1 MVFHNG
7 HVLVGSGV
15 EDVVDAVG
23 LEQAAH
29 ALFVPDIGNDG
40 LQAPGF
46 DVLLKGQGGL
56 GQGGL
61 GYIGSYQKVGLEAQA
76 LADDLF
82 AYGTGTAGDEYG
94 LTFDGSLNGVQAQG
108 DGRTVEEV
116 LKFDVPQL
124 VDLQVILYPGFRD
137 GHFLDLHLVLQA
149 LVDKPDAPLFSQAG
163 ANGNNGGLDV
173 VFLNDGFKAFVRIV
187 DRYAVE
193 VLAVHFLIVVKV
205 GHHAVVV
212 VDVLLQ
218 HLIQLCAQFPGPK
231 DSGVDAGS
239 AVVHAPPVDVCQG
252 AQRQPEAAGEGDED
266 HGVYHNDLPVVV
278 GLEQH
283 GEEEG
288 GDEEGGRGGQHSQKD
303 ITGISQPGEADDDK
317 VGLENIKGQPA
328 QGEQYDEPGPNQ
340 EDALIVDVHIV
351 SQQ

>member
-1 MVFHNG
+1 M
-7 HVLVGSGV
+7 
-15 EDVVDAVG
+15 G

-116 LKFDVPQL
+116 LEFDVPQL

-137 GHFLDLHLVLQA
+137 GHFLDLHLVLQHWSINRMRRSSA
-149 LVDKPDAPLFSQAG
+149 RLGPMAMMAVLMWYFLMMASKLLS
-163 ANGNNGGLDV
+163 GL
-173 VFLNDGFKAFVRIV
+173 
-187 DRYAVE
+187 
-193 VLAVHFLIVVKV
+193 
-205 GHHAVVV
+205 
-212 VDVLLQ
+212 
-218 HLIQLCAQFPGPK
+218 
-231 DSGVDAGS
+231 
-239 AVVHAPPVDVCQG
+239 
-252 AQRQPEAAGEGDED
+252 
-266 HGVYHNDLPVVV
+266 
-278 GLEQH
+278 
-283 GEEEG
+283 
-288 GDEEGGRGGQHSQKD
+288 
-303 ITGISQPGEADDDK
+303 
-317 VGLENIKGQPA
+317 
-328 QGEQYDEPGPNQ
+328 
-340 EDALIVDVHIV
+340 
-351 SQQ
+351 